1 MAEPPGRAV
10 ATPCTPT
17 SVVIISKDEPALE
30 HTLVALRDVAR
41 DPRHEVLVVDASRGR
56 LAGLQRR
63 FPDVGWFDHLP
74 PAGVRISIPHQRNA
88 GVHASRGEVVV
99 FVDAGCRPDPDWLT
113 QLVEAIEGGEAVVC
127 GAASSGPA
135 ADGRGNGD
143 VLYVDECPTINLAF
157 RRDVADTVG
166 PFDERF
172 AYGSDVDWTWRV
184 GEAGFRIRYLPAAR
198 VEHDWGT
205 GRRRLV
211 RSHRYGVA
219 RARLYAK
226 HRGRLTAVVHRDPIA
241 VAYPL
246 YLLLL
251 PLTAWFPSYPLL
263 IALPLW
269 RNRRQ
274 HPFATVADHLA
285 YGAGVLTELGRSLRP
300 RRPG

>member
-1 MAEPPGRAV
+1 MAEPPGQAV
-10 ATPCTPT
+10 APPSTPT

-56 LAGLQRR
+56 LARVQGR
-63 FPDVGWFDHLP
+63 FPDVRWFDHIP

-88 GVHASRGEVVV
+88 GVQVAQGDIVA
-99 FVDAGCRPDPDWLT
+99 FVDAGCRPGPDWLT
-113 QLVEAIEGGEAVVC
+113 QLVDVIESGEDVVC
-127 GAASSGPA
+127 GAASNGTV
-135 ADGRGNGD
+135 ADGDGNEG

-157 RRDVADTVG
+157 RRDVVDTVG

-184 GEAGFRIRYLPAAR
+184 REAGFQIRYLPAAR

-226 HRGRLTAVVHRDPIA
+226 HRGRLTTIWRHDPIA

-251 PLTAWFPSYPLL
+251 PLTVRFPSYPLL

-285 YGAGVLTELGRSLRP
+285 YGAGVLAELGRSLRP
-300 RRPG
+300 GRPW